1 MGLLLH
7 APSAPLSAFV
17 AQLWD
22 CDVDPQA
29 PALERLLPSPAASI
43 VINLLEDQTRLYRD
57 DPAGG
62 ALVCERASGS
72 VFGGPSTTSAMID
85 TAEQVRVMGVVFH
98 PGGAAPLLREN
109 LAALDG
115 RDIDLA
121 PLLGDRA
128 TGLRERLLATSDAAT
143 RLRLLERWLLG
154 LVRAPGRDR
163 RVQHALTRL
172 DHAPAVAGIATLSGE
187 LGLSPRR
194 FGALFVEQVGL
205 SPKRYARLRRFQGV
219 IAQVHRRQAV
229 DWARVAADAGFH
241 DQPHLVR
248 EFRAF
253 AGLSPTQY
261 LARQGDFANHVTDST
276 PVPAG

>member
-1 MGLLLH
+1 MGLQFRI
-7 APSAPLSAFV
+7 PTPPLSAFV

-22 CDVDPQA
+22 YDVDPVA

-43 VINLLEDQTRLYRD
+43 VFNLLEDQTRLYRD

-62 ALVCERASGS
+62 APICERASGS
-72 VFGGPSTTSAMID
+72 VFGGPSTSSALID

-98 PGGAAPLLREN
+98 PGGAAPLLRQN
-109 LAALDG
+109 LATLDG

-121 PLLGDRA
+121 AMLGDHV
-128 TGLRERLLATSDAAT
+128 GSLRERLLAAANAVT
-143 RLRLLERWLLG
+143 RLQMLERWLLG
-154 LVRAPGRDR
+154 LIRAPGRDR

-172 DHAPAVAGIATLSGE
+172 DHAPAVAGIGALAGE

-205 SPKRYARLRRFQGV
+205 GPKRYARLRRFQVV
-219 IAQVHRRQAV
+219 IAQVHRRHTV

-261 LARQGDFANHVTDST
+261 LARQGDYANHVAE
-276 PVPAG
+276 PGGVPAD